1 MTDTVRGADA
11 APGKKKIIRE
21 FVKHRGNVIIFLFIW
36 LAGMIFVKNFANLDN
51 NLNIVTQSAIPAIS
65 CLGMTFVLMTGGID
79 LSVGYTLGF
88 CSYMFGMFAIRME
101 LPLIAALILTL
112 VIGGICGLVNG
123 LLVQIVKIPA
133 FIVTLGTGYI
143 IFGIAQI
150 VSNGSAITNLP
161 EHVLAI
167 ARAKFLGIS
176 SMVYIAA
183 AVVLI
188 CWFVLHKSTYG
199 RTLMSV
205 GLNIKA
211 SRLSGVRAGY
221 VTVMA
226 YVTCGV
232 CSALAAVLMATR
244 VNNCVPTLGGTEFTF
259 QVITA
264 AILGGASL
272 FGGVGSAWGFVLGVM
287 TIYIIENCLGLL
299 GVNYY
304 MYTAILSI
312 IILAAIVFEN
322 LKNRILQ

>member
-1 MTDTVRGADA
+1 MVQTLHLR
-11 APGKKKIIRE
+11 KKKIIRE

-112 VIGGICGLVNG
+112 IIGGICGLVNG

-226 YVTCGV
+226 YVTCGG
-232 CSALAAVLMATR
+232 LFGTR
-244 VNNCVPTLGGTEFTF
+244 GGTDGDQGEQLCSDTWRNG
-259 QVITA
+259 IHSPGDN
-264 AILGGASL
+264 GGDS
-272 FGGVGSAWGFVLGVM
+272 GGSKSVRRSGKRVGVRTRRDDHLYHRKLPGSAGSQLLYVYGDPE
-287 TIYIIENCLGLL
+287 YYHPCGNC
-299 GVNYY
+299 
-304 MYTAILSI
+304 
-312 IILAAIVFEN
+312 F
-322 LKNRILQ
+322 

>member
-1 MTDTVRGADA
+1 M
-11 APGKKKIIRE
+11 
-21 FVKHRGNVIIFLFIW
+21 
-36 LAGMIFVKNFANLDN
+36 
-51 NLNIVTQSAIPAIS
+51 
-65 CLGMTFVLMTGGID
+65 
-79 LSVGYTLGF
+79 
-88 CSYMFGMFAIRME
+88 
-101 LPLIAALILTL
+101 
-112 VIGGICGLVNG
+112 NG

-226 YVTCGV
+226 YVTCGG
-232 CSALAAVLMATR
+232 LFGTR
-244 VNNCVPTLGGTEFTF
+244 GGTDGDQGE
-259 QVITA
+259 Q
-264 AILGGASL
+264 LCSGHLEERNSL
-272 FGGVGSAWGFVLGVM
+272 S
-287 TIYIIENCLGLL
+287 
-299 GVNYY
+299 
-304 MYTAILSI
+304 
-312 IILAAIVFEN
+312 
-322 LKNRILQ
+322 R

>member
-1 MTDTVRGADA
+1 MTDTVRGAGP
-11 APGKKKIIRE
+11 APEKKKVIRE
-21 FVKHRGNVIIFLFIW
+21 FVKNRGNVIIFLFIW
-36 LAGMIFVKNFANLDN
+36 LAGMIFVRNFANLDN

-88 CSYMFGMFAIRME
+88 CSYMFGMFAIKME
-101 LPLIAALILTL
+101 FPVIAALVLTL

-150 VSNGSAITNLP
+150 ISNGSAITNLP

-167 ARAKFLGIS
+167 ARARFLGIS

-211 SRLSGVRAGY
+211 SRLSGIKAGY

-226 YVTCGV
+226 YAAFGV
-232 CSALAAVLMATR
+232 CSALAA
-244 VNNCVPTLGGTEFTF
+244 VPTLGGTEFTF

-272 FGGVGSAWGFVLGVM
+272 FGGVGSAWGSVLGVM